1 MKLRHVTSISTFLI
15 AFMLSLMIVGTSAQ
29 KSSAYEISTLDRPPV
44 ILANAELQARLLKFL
59 QNDRQTGIELS
70 NEKLQLKKEVEQS
83 IAESSATFN
92 LVRKMVK
99 VKCDGLPEDFCGA
112 WNEHINAW
120 TKMAK
125 FLDQHNSGQHC
136 RVGREVIKE
145 NYAEINSQIND
156 SYNNLL
162 SSARSYGV
170 VFQY

>member
-1 MKLRHVTSISTFLI
+1 MKLRHFTSIFTFSV
-15 AFMLSLMIVGTSAQ
+15 AFMLSLLIANTSTH
-29 KSSAYEISTLDRPPV
+29 KSNVYEIPSVNKTPIIRT
-44 ILANAELQARLLKFL
+44 NAELQSRLLRFL

-70 NEKLQLKKEVEQS
+70 NDKIQLKKEVEQS
-83 IAESSATFN
+83 IAESKATFN
-92 LVRKMVK
+92 LVRKMLK
-99 VKCDGLPEDFCGA
+99 VECDGLPEDFCAA

-145 NYAEINSQIND
+145 DQAEIDRQINA

-162 SSARSYGV
+162 LSARSYGV